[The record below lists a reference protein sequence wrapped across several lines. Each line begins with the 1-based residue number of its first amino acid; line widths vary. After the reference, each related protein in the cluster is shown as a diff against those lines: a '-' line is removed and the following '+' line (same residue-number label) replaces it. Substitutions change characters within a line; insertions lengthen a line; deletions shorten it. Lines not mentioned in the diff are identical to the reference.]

1 MYKKEKHPLNMGDV
15 KFSVAG
21 TELPEVGEPG
31 TVYIVFHMIDE
42 NVSEDGISRLS
53 DIHTLYKYDQKWIC
67 LGDYYPV
74 RIVTSEYVGDR
85 KIAEETTIEYREVET
100 VDLYSH
106 FHAVDAWGLAAYPD
120 DTSTYL

>member
-1 MYKKEKHPLNMGDV
+1 MHNKERHPLNMGDV

-21 TELPEVGEPG
+21 TALPEVGEPD
-31 TVYIVFHMIDE
+31 TVYIVFHVIDE
-42 NVSEDGISRLS
+42 DDDITTFS

-85 KIAEETTIEYREVET
+85 KIAEETTVEYHEVET

-106 FHAVDAWGLAAYPD
+106 LHAVDEMSLSLYPH
-120 DTSTYL
+120 DTPTYP

>member
-1 MYKKEKHPLNMGDV
+1 MHNKERHPLNMGDV

-21 TELPEVGEPG
+21 TALPEVGEPD
-31 TVYIVFHMIDE
+31 TVYIVFHAIDE
-42 NVSEDGISRLS
+42 DDGITTFS
-53 DIHTLYKYDQKWIC
+53 DIHTLYKYDHKWIC

-85 KIAEETTIEYREVET
+85 KIAEETTVEYHEVET

-106 FHAVDAWGLAAYPD
+106 LHAVDEMSLSAYPR
-120 DTSTYL
+120 DTPTYP

>member
-1 MYKKEKHPLNMGDV
+1 MYKKEKHSLNMGDV

-21 TELPEVGEPG
+21 TALPEVGEPD
-31 TVYIVFHMIDE
+31 TVYIVFHVIDE
-42 NVSEDGISRLS
+42 DDGITTFS

-85 KIAEETTIEYREVET
+85 KIAEETTVEYHEVET

-106 FHAVDAWGLAAYPD
+106 LHAVDEMSLSAYPR

>member
-1 MYKKEKHPLNMGDV
+1 MHNKERHPLNMGDV

-21 TELPEVGEPG
+21 TALPEVGEPD
-31 TVYIVFHMIDE
+31 TVYIVFHAIDE
-42 NVSEDGISRLS
+42 DDGITTFS

-85 KIAEETTIEYREVET
+85 KIAEETTVEYHEVET

-106 FHAVDAWGLAAYPD
+106 LHTVDEMSLSLYPR

>member
-1 MYKKEKHPLNMGDV
+1 MHNKERHPLNLGDV
-15 KFSVAG
+15 KFRVAG
-21 TELPEVGEPG
+21 TALPEVGEPD
-31 TVYIVFHMIDE
+31 TVYIVFHINEFESTDD
-42 NVSEDGISRLS
+42 NPVLS

-85 KIAEETTIEYREVET
+85 KIAEETTVEYHEVET

-106 FHAVDAWGLAAYPD
+106 LHAVDEMSLSAYPR
-120 DTSTYL
+120 DTPTYP

>member
-1 MYKKEKHPLNMGDV
+1 MHNKERHPLNMGDV
-15 KFSVAG
+15 KVSVAG
-21 TELPEVGEPG
+21 TALSEVGEPD
-31 TVYIVFHMIDE
+31 TVYIVFHAIDE
-42 NVSEDGISRLS
+42 DDGITTFS

-85 KIAEETTIEYREVET
+85 KIAEETTVEYHEVET

-106 FHAVDAWGLAAYPD
+106 LHAVDEMSLSAYPR
-120 DTSTYL
+120 DTPTYP

>member
-1 MYKKEKHPLNMGDV
+1 MHNKERHPLNMGDV

-21 TELPEVGEPG
+21 TALPEVGEPD
-31 TVYIVFHMIDE
+31 TVYIVFHAIDE
-42 NVSEDGISRLS
+42 DDGITTFS

-85 KIAEETTIEYREVET
+85 KIAEETTVEYHEVET

-106 FHAVDAWGLAAYPD
+106 LHAVDEMSLSLYPH
-120 DTSTYL
+120 DTPRYP

>member
-1 MYKKEKHPLNMGDV
+1 MHNKERHPLNMGDV

-21 TELPEVGEPG
+21 TALPEVGELD
-31 TVYIVFHMIDE
+31 TVYIVFHAIDE
-42 NVSEDGISRLS
+42 DDGITTFS

-85 KIAEETTIEYREVET
+85 KIAEETTVEYHEVET

-106 FHAVDAWGLAAYPD
+106 LHAVDEMSLSLYPH
-120 DTSTYL
+120 DTPTYP

>member
-1 MYKKEKHPLNMGDV
+1 MHNKERHPLNMGDV

-21 TELPEVGEPG
+21 TALPEVGEPD
-31 TVYIVFHMIDE
+31 TVYIVFHVIDE
-42 NVSEDGISRLS
+42 DDGITTFS

-85 KIAEETTIEYREVET
+85 KIAEETTVEYHEVET

-106 FHAVDAWGLAAYPD
+106 LHAVDEMSLSLYPH
-120 DTSTYL
+120 DTPTYP

>member
-1 MYKKEKHPLNMGDV
+1 MHNKERHPLNMGDV

-21 TELPEVGEPG
+21 TALPEVGEPD
-31 TVYIVFHMIDE
+31 TVYIVFHAIDE
-42 NVSEDGISRLS
+42 DDGITTFS

-85 KIAEETTIEYREVET
+85 KIAEETTVEYHEVET

-106 FHAVDAWGLAAYPD
+106 LHAVDEMSLSLYPH
-120 DTSTYL
+120 DTPTYP

>member
-1 MYKKEKHPLNMGDV
+1 MHNKERHPLNMGDV

-21 TELPEVGEPG
+21 TALPEVGEPD
-31 TVYIVFHMIDE
+31 TVYIVFHVIDE
-42 NVSEDGISRLS
+42 DDGITTFS

-85 KIAEETTIEYREVET
+85 KIAEETTVEYHEVET

-106 FHAVDAWGLAAYPD
+106 LHAVDEMSLSLYPR
-120 DTSTYL
+120 DTPTYL

>member
-1 MYKKEKHPLNMGDV
+1 MYKKERRPLDMGDV

-21 TELPEVGEPG
+21 TALPEVGEPD
-31 TVYIVFHMIDE
+31 TVYIVFHEIDD
-42 NVSEDGISRLS
+42 EDGITRLS

-85 KIAEETTIEYREVET
+85 KIAEETTVEYHEVET

-106 FHAVDAWGLAAYPD
+106 LHALDEMSLSAYPR

>member
-1 MYKKEKHPLNMGDV
+1 MHNKERHPLNMGDV

-21 TELPEVGEPG
+21 TALPEVGEPD
-31 TVYIVFHMIDE
+31 TVYIVFHAIDE
-42 NVSEDGISRLS
+42 DDGITTFS

-85 KIAEETTIEYREVET
+85 KIAEETTVEYHEVET

-106 FHAVDAWGLAAYPD
+106 LHALDEMSLSAYPRD
-120 DTSTYL
+120 APTYP

>member
-1 MYKKEKHPLNMGDV
+1 MHNKERHPLNMGDV

-21 TELPEVGEPG
+21 TALPEVGEPD
-31 TVYIVFHMIDE
+31 TVYIVFHAIDE
-42 NVSEDGISRLS
+42 DDGITTFS
-53 DIHTLYKYDQKWIC
+53 DIHTLYKYDHKWIC

-85 KIAEETTIEYREVET
+85 KIAEETTVEYHEVET

-106 FHAVDAWGLAAYPD
+106 LHAVDEMSLSLYPH
-120 DTSTYL
+120 DTPTYP

>member
-21 TELPEVGEPG
+21 TALPEVGEPD
-31 TVYIVFHMIDE
+31 TVYIVFHEIDD
-42 NVSEDGISRLS
+42 EDGITRLS

-85 KIAEETTIEYREVET
+85 KIAEETTVEYHEVET

-106 FHAVDAWGLAAYPD
+106 LHALEEKSLSAYPR

>member
-21 TELPEVGEPG
+21 TALPEVGEPG
-31 TVYIVFHMIDE
+31 TVYIVFHINELESDDD
-42 NVSEDGISRLS
+42 NTVLS

-85 KIAEETTIEYREVET
+85 KIAEETTIEYHEVET

-106 FHAVDAWGLAAYPD
+106 FHAVEAWGLAAYPQ

>member
-1 MYKKEKHPLNMGDV
+1 MHNKERHPLNMGDV

-21 TELPEVGEPG
+21 TALPEVGEPD
-31 TVYIVFHMIDE
+31 TVYIVFHAIDE
-42 NVSEDGISRLS
+42 DDGITTFS

-74 RIVTSEYVGDR
+74 RIVTSEYIGDR
-85 KIAEETTIEYREVET
+85 KIAEETTVEYHEVET

-106 FHAVDAWGLAAYPD
+106 LHAVDEMSLSAYPR

>member
-1 MYKKEKHPLNMGDV
+1 MHNKERHPLNMGDV

-21 TELPEVGEPG
+21 TALPEVGEPD
-31 TVYIVFHMIDE
+31 TVYIVFHAIDE
-42 NVSEDGISRLS
+42 DDGITTFS

-85 KIAEETTIEYREVET
+85 KIAEETTVEYHEVET

-106 FHAVDAWGLAAYPD
+106 LHAVDEMSLSLYPH
-120 DTSTYL
+120 DTPTHP

>member
-1 MYKKEKHPLNMGDV
+1 MYNKERHPLNMGDV

-21 TELPEVGEPG
+21 TALPEVGEPD
-31 TVYIVFHMIDE
+31 TVYIVFHVIDE
-42 NVSEDGISRLS
+42 DDGITTFS

-85 KIAEETTIEYREVET
+85 KIAEETTVEYHEVET

-106 FHAVDAWGLAAYPD
+106 LHAVDEMSLSAYQH
-120 DTSTYL
+120 DTPTYL

>member
-1 MYKKEKHPLNMGDV
+1 MHNKERHPLNMGDV

-21 TELPEVGEPG
+21 TALPEVGEPD
-31 TVYIVFHMIDE
+31 TVYIVFHAIDE
-42 NVSEDGISRLS
+42 DDGITTFS

-85 KIAEETTIEYREVET
+85 KIAEETTVEYHEVET

-106 FHAVDAWGLAAYPD
+106 LHAVDEMSLSAYPR

>member
-1 MYKKEKHPLNMGDV
+1 MHNKERHPLNMGDV

-21 TELPEVGEPG
+21 TALPEVGEPD
-31 TVYIVFHMIDE
+31 TVYIVFHVIDD
-42 NVSEDGISRLS
+42 EDGITTFS

-85 KIAEETTIEYREVET
+85 KIAEETTVEYHEVET

-106 FHAVDAWGLAAYPD
+106 LHAADEMSLSLYPR

>member
-21 TELPEVGEPG
+21 TALPEVGEPD
-31 TVYIVFHMIDE
+31 TVYIVFHEIDD
-42 NVSEDGISRLS
+42 EDDITRLS

-85 KIAEETTIEYREVET
+85 KIAEETTVEYHEVET

-106 FHAVDAWGLAAYPD
+106 LHALDEMSLSAYPH

>member
-21 TELPEVGEPG
+21 TALPDVGEPG
-31 TVYIVFHMIDE
+31 TVYIVFHAIDE
-42 NVSEDGISRLS
+42 DDGITTFS

-85 KIAEETTIEYREVET
+85 KIAEETTVEYHEVET

-106 FHAVDAWGLAAYPD
+106 LHAVDEMSLSAYPQ

>member
-1 MYKKEKHPLNMGDV
+1 MGDV

-21 TELPEVGEPG
+21 TALPEVGEPD
-31 TVYIVFHMIDE
+31 TVYIVFHAIDE
-42 NVSEDGISRLS
+42 DDGITTFS
-53 DIHTLYKYDQKWIC
+53 DIHTKWIC

-85 KIAEETTIEYREVET
+85 KIAEETTVEYHEVET

-106 FHAVDAWGLAAYPD
+106 LHAVDEMSLSAYPR
-120 DTSTYL
+120 DTPTYP